1 MQPTLDFNAFFEAYK
16 SSVLNKQVD
25 KLMDLYDEDLIA
37 FDMWGRWSY
46 VGEGPWRGMNE
57 EWLGSL
63 GSESVVV
70 EFDDINAV
78 YGAEI
83 SAAYAT
89 VTYKARSETGE
100 ILRSM
105 QNRLTWVARQK
116 NGAWKIVTSTLRRR
130 SIPRSSAPY
139 SIARA
144 VFAAARRATPR
155 LMRSV

>member
-37 FDMWGRWSY
+37 FDLWGRWSY

-116 NGAWKIVTSTLRRR
+116 NGTWKIVHQHT
-130 SIPRSSAPY
+130 SAPIDPEKF
-139 SIARA
+139 SPILHR
-144 VFAAARRATPR
+144 
-155 LMRSV
+155 